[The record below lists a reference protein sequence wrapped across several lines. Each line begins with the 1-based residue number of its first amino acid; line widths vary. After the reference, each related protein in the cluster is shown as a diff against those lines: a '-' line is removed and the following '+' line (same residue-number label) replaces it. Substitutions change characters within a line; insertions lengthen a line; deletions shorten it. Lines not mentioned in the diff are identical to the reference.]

1 MPYFSETITKANY
14 YILRRWQQRLC
25 RIRGECARATKK
37 LLYLLHIFWMLICQ
51 LFYGHTDIIFKMNGM
66 WLIF

>member
-25 RIRGECARATKK
+25 RIRGECARAKK
-37 LLYLLHIFWMLICQ
+37 KTAVLAAYILDVNMPTVLWAY
-51 LFYGHTDIIFKMNGM
+51 
-66 WLIF
+66 